1 MSGENQVSAAV
12 QAEGAAAAGSACRSG
27 VCRQNL
33 MAQGL
38 ARSATRRG
46 WTYRGMAVAGI
57 VSAVLGAL
65 CLVADPVGRGAL
77 MSVVGLQLHLVCSR
91 AAGLMAAEQ
100 GIQGACA
107 RLLPQIS
114 GHVAETL
121 LLVALGH
128 AVSVPALGWAAAL
141 AAVLSD
147 HVRVLGHGAEGSG
160 LMPARHRR
168 IVFAVACL
176 LSPAFGTTGLGHLAG
191 IIIAVGGFLACI
203 GHVRAMGSRIQ
214 SQI

>member
-1 MSGENQVSAAV
+1 MSGENQVSAGV
-12 QAEGAAAAGSACRSG
+12 QADGAATAGSGCRAG
-27 VCRQNL
+27 DCRQHV

-38 ARSATRRG
+38 ARSARRRG
-46 WTYRGMAVAGI
+46 WNYRGMAVAGI

-65 CLVADPVGRGAL
+65 CLVVDPVGCGAI
-77 MSVVGLQLHLVCSR
+77 MSVVFLQLHLVCSR
-91 AAGLMAAEQ
+91 AAGMMAAEQ
-100 GIQGACA
+100 GASDACA
-107 RLLPQIS
+107 RLLPLVS

-128 AVSVPALGWAAAL
+128 AVGVPALGWAAAL

-147 HVRVLGHGAEGSG
+147 HLRTLRNAPEGTG

-176 LSPAFGTTGLGHLAG
+176 LSPLFGTTGLVHLAG

-203 GHVRAMGSRIQ
+203 GHVRAMGTLAQ
-214 SQI
+214 V